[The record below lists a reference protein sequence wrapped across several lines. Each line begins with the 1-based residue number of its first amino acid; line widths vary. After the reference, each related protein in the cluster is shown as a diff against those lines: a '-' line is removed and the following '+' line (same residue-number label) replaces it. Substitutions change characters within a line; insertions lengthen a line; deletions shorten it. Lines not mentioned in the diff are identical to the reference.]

1 MEKQVNRYSAITLA
15 LNAIFLRG
23 KTEIRGKNTNKNTNK
38 ILLCVHR
45 FLLAIFLNMRS
56 GSFVLDA
63 FEEMSN
69 GSIT

>member
-15 LNAIFLRG
+15 LNTIFLRG
-23 KTEIRGKNTNKNTNK
+23 KTEIRAKKSN
-38 ILLCVHR
+38 
-45 FLLAIFLNMRS
+45 LASRPRVVSCNFLNRRS

-69 GSIT
+69 GSIA

>member
-23 KTEIRGKNTNKNTNK
+23 KTEIRGKNTNK

>member
-15 LNAIFLRG
+15 LNTIFLRG
-23 KTEIRGKNTNKNTNK
+23 KTEIRAKKSNLASRPRVVSCN
-38 ILLCVHR
+38 LLNR
-45 FLLAIFLNMRS
+45 RS

-69 GSIT
+69 GSIA